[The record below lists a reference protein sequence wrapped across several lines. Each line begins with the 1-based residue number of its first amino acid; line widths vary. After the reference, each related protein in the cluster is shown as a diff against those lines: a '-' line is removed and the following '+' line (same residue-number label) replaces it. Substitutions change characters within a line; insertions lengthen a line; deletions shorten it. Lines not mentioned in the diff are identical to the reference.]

1 MKLFLI
7 EKIQHSEAL
16 KRIQNKYNISR
27 LGPKIDRKIRQR
39 IKKCKMEYCILREGV
54 QGVPKHYPNS
64 MKSLDEFGVE
74 NCRMVL
80 IEECPCQNRKQ
91 LENKEGE
98 YIENDKSRLNR
109 CIVGRT

>member
-1 MKLFLI
+1 M
-7 EKIQHSEAL
+7 
-16 KRIQNKYNISR
+16 
-27 LGPKIDRKIRQR
+27 
-39 IKKCKMEYCILREGV
+39 
-54 QGVPKHYPNS
+54 PKHYPNS

-91 LENKEGE
+91 LENIEGE